1 MASGQHD
8 GGPPTR
14 ASTRWSSR
22 ATLIALAVSAVLIA
36 LASAIVSRAIADRRH
51 STSGVTTP
59 VIAEVYPAARRTAFL
74 DLCRGTGTS
83 APRCG
88 CLLNE
93 FQRSLP
99 LDALAQ
105 IEDAIR
111 SRAPLPSTAQTILA
125 ACTARVG

>member
-1 MASGQHD
+1 MPA
-8 GGPPTR
+8 R
-14 ASTRWSSR
+14 TRWSSR
-22 ATLIALAVSAVLIA
+22 TTLLALASSAVLIA
-36 LASAIVSRAIADRRH
+36 LASAIVSRSIVERRH
-51 STSGVTTP
+51 TTSGVTTP
-59 VIAEVYPAARRTAFL
+59 AIDEVYPAARRSAFL

-99 LDALAQ
+99 LDALAP
-105 IEDAIR
+105 IEEAIR
-111 SRAPLPSTAQTILA
+111 SKAPLPGNVQSILA